1 MPDVQHQPD
10 ADRFAA
16 DVGGGTAELV
26 YERRAASR
34 ITFVHTFVPE
44 ASRGQDIGTALVE
57 AGLAYARE
65 NELGVVPA
73 CPFVKAYIDDHP
85 ETRDLLA

>member
-1 MPDVQHQPD
+1 MPDIHHQPD
-10 ADRFAA
+10 ANRFAA

-26 YERRAASR
+26 YERRHADR

-44 ASRGQDIGTALVE
+44 ASRGQDVGTALVE

-73 CPFVKAYIDDHP
+73 CPFVKAHMEEHP
-85 ETRDLLA
+85 ETQDLLA